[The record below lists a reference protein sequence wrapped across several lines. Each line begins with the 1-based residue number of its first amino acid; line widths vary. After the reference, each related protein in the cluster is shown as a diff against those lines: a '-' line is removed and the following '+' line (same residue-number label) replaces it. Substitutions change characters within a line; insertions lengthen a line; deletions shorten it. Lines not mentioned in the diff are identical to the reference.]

1 MRIGKPLLIT
11 TTAIGLPI
19 GIYEGFRLAR
29 GFGVVMVVLIGLF
42 GFGIFWTISVARAEE
57 RARRESQQARTTPGD
72 S

>member
-29 GFGVVMVVLIGLF
+29 GFGVVMVMLIGLF
-42 GFGIFWTISVARAEE
+42 GLGIAWTVWIARAEQ
-57 RARRESQQARTTPGD
+57 RAQREKDQSRPPG
-72 S
+72 

>member
-29 GFGVVMVVLIGLF
+29 GFGVVMVMLIGLF
-42 GFGIFWTISVARAEE
+42 GFAIFWTISIARAEE
-57 RARRESQQARTTPGD
+57 RARLQSRD
-72 S
+72 STSGTK